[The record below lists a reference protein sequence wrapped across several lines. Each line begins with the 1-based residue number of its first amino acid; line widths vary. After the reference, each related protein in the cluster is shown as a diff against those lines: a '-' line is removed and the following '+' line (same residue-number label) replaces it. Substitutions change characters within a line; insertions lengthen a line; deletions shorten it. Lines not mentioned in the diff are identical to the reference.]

1 MSISDSLTAVKQSI
15 PDQVTLVA
23 VSKTKP
29 NALILEAYQ
38 AGHRDFGENKVQELV
53 LKQQTLPKDIQW
65 HMIGHLQRNKVKYIV
80 DFVHLIHSVDTK
92 RLLDEIQKQAQK
104 INRRVSVLLQIHI
117 AQEENKFGLDAEELK
132 DILSNKITYSH
143 INFKG
148 LMGMATFTTDTSL
161 ISQEFAFLQALYER
175 FKEYFDQ
182 PSVLSSGMSADYPIA
197 LKNGSTMIRIGSAIF
212 GHR

>member
-161 ISQEFAFLQALYER
+161 ISQEFAFLQALHER